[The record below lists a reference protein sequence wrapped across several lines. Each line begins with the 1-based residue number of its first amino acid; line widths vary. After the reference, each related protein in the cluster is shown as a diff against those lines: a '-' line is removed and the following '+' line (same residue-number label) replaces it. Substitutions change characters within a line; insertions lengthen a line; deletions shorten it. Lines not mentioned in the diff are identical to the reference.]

1 MEGVFLKN
9 KRRLGV
15 IALMLILSLVAAAC
29 GGDDGGGDDEEQTKG
44 GSGEDLGGDAKAGGV
59 WRVEQTSFEFTG
71 GFDPTA
77 EYLSTAF
84 AIHGMLM
91 HRNLITY
98 KHIKGAEGN
107 ELVPDLAT
115 EVPEP
120 TNNGLTYTFE
130 LKDGIEWAP
139 PVSRP
144 IVCDDFAYA
153 LGRIDVEEEV
163 AQYGS
168 YYDGTIEGM
177 DGPKPYKGEVE
188 IPSGVKCLDDQ
199 TLEITLQKPAGD
211 FLYRMAMGAA
221 APQPPEVSECFN
233 GGKAGDY
240 GAYQVSSGPYM
251 FEGLDE
257 MDISSCETIKETAPS
272 GFALNEHLFLVRNPN
287 YDPETDSPE
296 VRENLPD
303 RFEFTINTN
312 EKDIFDK
319 IEAGEAEDT
328 PEQPLPA
335 VLEKYATT
343 PELEKRLLVAGG
355 DRTWYMTMNLTQP
368 PFDDIHVRKAANLVL
383 DKAAIQRVWGGKLAG
398 EIATHILPPEV
409 TGGHP
414 TSTEYDPYASPGFQ
428 GDVEAAKE
436 EMKQSKYDTDQDGV
450 CDAPECK
457 GILHTN
463 RKDAPHGDMTP
474 IIEQSFAEIG
484 LELETR
490 EQLDAY
496 PLVSTV
502 AKNVPIST
510 YPGWGKDYPD
520 AYTFVG
526 FLFQGG
532 DKILCEGNY
541 NYALVGITPERFKE
555 CGGKGNAENVP
566 SVDDEIAAC
575 IDIPEAEARQECW
588 IELDKTL
595 MEDVVPWVPY
605 LWEQHT
611 GVFGPTV
618 TKYDFDQNAGETSY
632 AHVAVDESK
641 Q

>member
-1 MEGVFLKN
+1 MKS
-9 KRRLGV
+9 KRRVWV
-15 IALMLILSLVAAAC
+15 IALMLVLSMVAAAC
-29 GGDDGGGDDEEQTKG
+29 GGDDGEEEEDLSKG
-44 GSGEDLGGDAKAGGV
+44 GSGEDLGGEVKPGGV

-71 GFDPTA
+71 GFDPTS

-91 HRNLITY
+91 HRNLVTY
-98 KHIKGAEGN
+98 RHVKGAEGN
-107 ELVPDLAT
+107 ELVPDLAE

-120 TNNGLTYTFE
+120 TNDGLTYTFNI
-130 LKDGIEWAP
+130 KDGIEFAP
-139 PVSRP
+139 PVSRE

-153 LGRIDVEEEV
+153 LGRIDVEEVV

-177 DGPKPYKGEVE
+177 VEPKPYKGEVE
-188 IPSGVKCLDDQ
+188 IPSGVKCLDDK
-199 TLEITLQKPAGD
+199 TLEINLTKETPD
-211 FLYRMAMGAA
+211 ILYRLAMGAA
-221 APQPPEVSECFN
+221 APIPAEVADCFN
-233 GGKAGDY
+233 EKAGEY
-240 GAYQVSSGPYM
+240 GTYQVSSGPYM

-257 MDISSCETIKETAPS
+257 MDISSCETMKKTPPS
-272 GFALNEHLFLVRNPN
+272 GYEPNKSMTLVRNPN

-296 VRENLPD
+296 VRENNPNS
-303 RFEFTINTN
+303 FEFTVNTN

-319 IEAGEAEDT
+319 IEAGELEDT
-328 PEQPLPA
+328 PEGPLPA
-335 VLEKYATT
+335 VLEKYATD

-368 PFDDIHVRKAANLVL
+368 PFDDIHVRKAANYVL
-383 DKAAIQRVWGGKLAG
+383 DKAAIQRVWGGKLSG
-398 EIATHILPPEV
+398 DIATHILPPEI
-409 TGGHP
+409 TSGHP
-414 TSTEYDPYASPGFQ
+414 TGEEYDPYPSPNYA

-436 EMKQSKYDTDQDGV
+436 EMKQSKYDSDQDGV
-450 CDAPECK
+450 CDDPVCD
-457 GILHTN
+457 GIFHIN
-463 RKDAPHGDMTP
+463 RKDAPQGDMTP
-474 IIEQSFAEIG
+474 IIEKSFSQIG

-490 EQLDAY
+490 ELLDAY
-496 PLVSTV
+496 PVVSTV
-502 AKNVPIST
+502 AKDLPIST

-541 NYALVGITPERFKE
+541 NYALVGITEERLKE
-555 CGGKGNAENVP
+555 CGGSGNTEDVP
-566 SVDDEIAAC
+566 SVDADT
-575 IDIPEAEARQECW
+575 AECLKSPLGEERDNCF
-588 IELDKTL
+588 IELDKKL
-595 MEDVVPWVPY
+595 MEEVVPWVPY

-618 TKYDFDQNAGETSY
+618 TKFDFDQNAGETSY
-632 AHVAVDESK
+632 AHVAVDASK